1 MKKIL
6 IIADGI
12 LAKQFLEKVME
23 TEAGENSYTVI
34 SYKEETLPKK
44 RPENF
49 RFFEFDP
56 TSFDKLSVIL
66 NEQFFQVMLLLSNE
80 LDAKST
86 YKNIRRLDSK
96 VRVVMMDRWDLDLEG
111 NDDKRLLLVNSRDI
125 LASRFKDH
133 LPNMPIVA
141 QNIGLGIGEIMEVSI
156 PVGSS
161 YAYRHLAS
169 IEQSKWR
176 IAAIYRSNTLL
187 LPRPALMLLPNDLLL
202 MIGEPHVLQSVFRSI
217 KREQGQ
223 FPSPF
228 GSSIYCLIDMLEMDE
243 QAIDILINDA
253 LLLHSKLN
261 SNKLH
266 VKIINP
272 TYSKIF
278 EKLKSY
284 HNHHINVMI
293 DYFESNP
300 KKVLKEDTE
309 RMDIGLI
316 VVMNAFFQNNKRT
329 LFKTKLPVIKIGK
342 RGFLSL
348 SEGVVLNSD
357 AHDIEQESSVIF
369 DVSAQLGLK
378 LKLYTYTPDEEKS
391 DASLIEHFDNLSKIF
406 GREVD
411 VIQSEKN
418 PLIKLK
424 NQDSILQFLP
434 FNQKVLES
442 NIFSIFSTNMEKLH
456 FKLADNYQ
464 LFIPVNA

>member
-12 LAKQFLEKVME
+12 LAKQFLERVME
-23 TEAGENSYTVI
+23 SEAGENSYTVI
-34 SYKEETLPKK
+34 SYKENTLPKK

-49 RFFEFDP
+49 KFFEFDP
-56 TSFDKLSVIL
+56 TSLDKLSIIL
-66 NEQFFQVMLLLSNE
+66 NEQFFQVMILLSNE
-80 LDAKST
+80 LDAMST
-86 YKNIRRLDSK
+86 YKNVRRIDGK
-96 VRVVMMDRWDLDLEG
+96 VRIVFMDRWDLELEEI
-111 NDDKRLLLVNSRDI
+111 DDKRLLIVNSRDI

-141 QNIGLGIGEIMEVSI
+141 QNIGLGIGEIVEVSV

-169 IEQSKWR
+169 IEQSKWK
-176 IAAIYRSNTLL
+176 IAALYRSNTLL

-202 MIGEPHVLQSVFRSI
+202 LIGEPHVLQSVFKSI
-217 KREQGQ
+217 KKEQGQ

-243 QAIDILINDA
+243 NAIDFMMNDA
-253 LLLHSKLN
+253 LLLHAKLN

-272 TYSKIF
+272 TYSKAL

-293 DYFESNP
+293 DYFKTNP
-300 KKVLKEDTE
+300 RLVLKEDTE

-316 VVMNAFFQNNKRT
+316 LVNNMFFKQNKRT
-329 LFKTKLPVIKIGK
+329 LFKTKLPVLKLGK
-342 RGFLSL
+342 KGFLAL
-348 SEGVVLNSD
+348 NEGVVLSSD

-369 DVSAQLGLK
+369 DVSAQLSLQ
-378 LKLYTYTPDEEKS
+378 LKLYTYEPDQEQK
-391 DASLIEHFDNLSKIF
+391 DTSLMEHFDNLSKIF

-418 PLIKLK
+418 PLLKLK
-424 NQDSILQFLP
+424 NKDNILQFLP
-434 FNQKVLES
+434 FSSKILES
-442 NIFSIFSTNMEKLH
+442 NIFSIFSTDMEKLH

>member
-23 TEAGENSYTVI
+23 SEAGENSYTI
-34 SYKEETLPKK
+34 ITYKEETLPKK

-49 RFFEFDP
+49 KFFEFDP
-56 TSFDKLSVIL
+56 TSFDKLSVVL

-96 VRVVMMDRWDLDLEG
+96 VRVVMMDRWDLDLEE

-176 IAAIYRSNTLL
+176 IAAVYRSNTLL

-228 GSSIYCLIDMLEMDE
+228 GSSIYCLVDMLEME
-243 QAIDILINDA
+243 EKAIDILINDA

-272 TYSKIF
+272 TYSKTF
-278 EKLKSY
+278 EKIKSY

-293 DYFESNP
+293 DYFQTNP
-300 KKVLKEDTE
+300 RKVLKEDTE

-316 VVMNAFFQNNKRT
+316 VVMNAFFHNNKRT

-342 RGFLSL
+342 RGFLAL

-391 DASLIEHFDNLSKIF
+391 DSSLIEHFDNLSKIF

-424 NQDSILQFLP
+424 NQDTILQFLP

>member
-23 TEAGENSYTVI
+23 SEAGENSYTI
-34 SYKEETLPKK
+34 ITYKEETLPKK

-49 RFFEFDP
+49 KFFEFDP
-56 TSFDKLSVIL
+56 TSFDKLSVVL

-96 VRVVMMDRWDLDLEG
+96 VRIVMMDRWDLDLEE

-176 IAAIYRSNTLL
+176 IAAVYRSNTLL

-228 GSSIYCLIDMLEMDE
+228 GSSIYCLVDMLEME
-243 QAIDILINDA
+243 EKAIDILINDA

-272 TYSKIF
+272 TYSKTF
-278 EKLKSY
+278 EKIKSY

-293 DYFESNP
+293 DYFKTNP
-300 KKVLKEDTE
+300 RKVLKEDTE

-316 VVMNAFFQNNKRT
+316 VVMNAFFHNNKRT

-342 RGFLSL
+342 RGFLAL

-378 LKLYTYTPDEEKS
+378 LKLYTYTPNEEKS
-391 DASLIEHFDNLSKIF
+391 DSSLIEHFDNLSKIF
-406 GREVD
+406 GREID

-424 NQDSILQFLP
+424 NQDTILQFLP